1 MLSDK
6 PQATN
11 LDTKATKVTKITKG
25 AGAMRMWVEPLVG
38 FVTLVAFV
46 SDRRFAAMRAVG

>member
-1 MLSDK
+1 MSDK